1 VLSQIRGSW
10 RRSLAT
16 VGACRPTQRYR
27 LFLPSETYPRL
38 RHRRASTRSGV
49 ARARFKIDTELAKLA
64 MKTLRCIERVHQCP
78 ILAQVGNQ
86 TTILEFDDED
96 RIARSSY
103 SVNSG
108 WRVRD

>member
-1 VLSQIRGSW
+1 
-10 RRSLAT
+10 
-16 VGACRPTQRYR
+16 
-27 LFLPSETYPRL
+27 
-38 RHRRASTRSGV
+38 
-49 ARARFKIDTELAKLA
+49 
-64 MKTLRCIERVHQCP
+64 MKTLRRIERVHQRP